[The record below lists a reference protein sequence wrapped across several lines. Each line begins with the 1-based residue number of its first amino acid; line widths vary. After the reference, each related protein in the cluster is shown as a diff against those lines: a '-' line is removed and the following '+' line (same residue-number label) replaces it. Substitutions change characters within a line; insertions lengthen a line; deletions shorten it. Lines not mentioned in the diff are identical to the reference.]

1 VRIAWRPLTVPLDPS
16 DSRFRPLLSAA
27 AVPEDEAVLVVL
39 SDREVRIGGSPH
51 QAGRILA
58 LLDGTRT
65 VAEVADSAELPA
77 EEVQD
82 LLGSLAEQG
91 AVVDCVDAWRRFQ
104 RESSI
109 DSGLFRALDDE
120 SLERV
125 RLSRFEPP
133 SGDRVLLSP
142 QPTSV
147 RQIVE
152 LRESA
157 PAGGE
162 ARPVSFGELSG
173 VLDAMYGRVR
183 SGNRTV
189 PSAGAFYA
197 LVVHL
202 LVSREVGPLRPGTWL
217 YDGAGGELALV
228 GDRPVAAPDVFVS
241 YAAHDSLLFS
251 GNPVVMVSADVDRP
265 ASKYS
270 NRAYRF
276 ALMEAGAAM
285 QMAYVAGT
293 ELGLPVRAIG
303 GVDEQAA
310 TELLG
315 LPESI
320 APLLGIT
327 LGA

>member
-1 VRIAWRPLTVPLDPS
+1 VALDPS

-27 AVPEDEAVLVVL
+27 TVPEDDAVLVIL
-39 SDREVRIGGSPH
+39 SDRELRIGGSPRE
-51 QAGRILA
+51 AGRILA

-77 EEVQD
+77 EEVRE
-82 LLGSLAEQG
+82 LVSGLAEQG
-91 AVVDCVDAWRRFQ
+91 AVVDCADAWRRFQ

-109 DSGLFRALDDE
+109 HSGLFRAIDDE
-120 SLERV
+120 SLEHL
-125 RLSRFEPP
+125 RLARFEPP
-133 SGDRVLLSP
+133 SGDRIRLSP
-142 QPTSV
+142 DPTVV
-147 RQIVE
+147 RETVQ
-152 LRESA
+152 RRTSA
-157 PAGGE
+157 PAGGKS
-162 ARPVSFGELSG
+162 RPVSFGELSC

-197 LVVHL
+197 LVFHL
-202 LVSREVGPLRPGTWL
+202 LISREEGPLKPGTWL
-217 YDGAGGELALV
+217 YDGAAGELALV
-228 GDRPVAAPDVFVS
+228 GDEPVAAPDVFVA
-241 YAAHDSLLFS
+241 YAAHDSLLSS

-265 ASKYS
+265 ACKYS

-285 QMAYVAGT
+285 QMAYMVGAET
-293 ELGLPVRAIG
+293 GLPIRAIG
-303 GVDEQAA
+303 GVDEQAT
-310 TELLG
+310 TELLD

>member
-1 VRIAWRPLTVPLDPS
+1 VPLDPS

-27 AVPEDEAVLVVL
+27 AVPEDDAVLVVL
-39 SDREVRIGGSPH
+39 SDREVRIGGSPR

-152 LRESA
+152 LRESGSVRSIGVSNFQA
-157 PAGGE
+157 DHLARIVDETGVTPSVNQVELHPYLQQAELRREHAGRGIVTQ
-162 ARPVSFGELSG
+162 AWSPLAQGK
-173 VLDAMYGRVR
+173 VLDDQVIVDIGAAHGK
-183 SGNRTV
+183 
-189 PSAGAFYA
+189 SAGQ
-197 LVVHL
+197 VVLRWHL
-202 LVSREVGPLRPGTWL
+202 QLGNVVFPKSATPERIQANFDIFDFSLTEEEMSAIEGLDRGERIGPDPDTF
-217 YDGAGGELALV
+217 
-228 GDRPVAAPDVFVS
+228 VAP
-241 YAAHDSLLFS
+241 
-251 GNPVVMVSADVDRP
+251 
-265 ASKYS
+265 
-270 NRAYRF
+270 
-276 ALMEAGAAM
+276 
-285 QMAYVAGT
+285 
-293 ELGLPVRAIG
+293 
-303 GVDEQAA
+303 
-310 TELLG
+310 
-315 LPESI
+315 
-320 APLLGIT
+320 
-327 LGA
+327 